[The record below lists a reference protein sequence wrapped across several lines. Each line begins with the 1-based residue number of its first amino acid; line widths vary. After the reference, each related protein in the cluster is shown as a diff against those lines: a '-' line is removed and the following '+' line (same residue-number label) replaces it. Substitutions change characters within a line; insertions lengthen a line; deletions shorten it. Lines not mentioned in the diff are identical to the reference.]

1 MKTLLKTLAFVLA
14 TATVAQAQDAHFSQF
29 YETATLRNPALVG
42 VFSGDY
48 KIGATHRNQWSN
60 IGTPFITTNVSA
72 ESRIIMFRETNDYL
86 SVGVNAM
93 FDKAGSVDFAT
104 NTFYG
109 AVNYNKAL
117 GESRST
123 FLSVGLAGG
132 YIQRSVDVSKMR
144 FSSQYSNGVF
154 DQNNTASAASLTGNV
169 VKHFDAGAGISLN
182 GSTGPRSNYYLGVA
196 AYHLSKPSETFL
208 SNEVANLYTRWN
220 YSAGLNTMLGDATSL
235 VLHGNY
241 QHQGP
246 SDQLIVGGL
255 VRQAFGGREESNNR
269 RLALGVGCFYR
280 HQDAIIPTVR
290 IEFSR
295 LVVTGSYDVP
305 VKGARFYTT
314 GMNAFE
320 ISLFFR
326 GLLPHRPENRLDCP
340 RFENM
345 LDEPVLMDRR
355 R

>member
-1 MKTLLKTLAFVLA
+1 MKKILKSLLLLA
-14 TATVAQAQDAHFSQF
+14 TSATAAQAQDAHFSQF

-60 IGTPFITTNVSA
+60 FGTPFVTTNVSA

-86 SVGVNAM
+86 SVGVNAL

-109 AVNYNKAL
+109 AVNYNKSL
-117 GESRST
+117 GESHST

-154 DQNNTASAASLTGNV
+154 DQNNTTSAALLTGNV
-169 VKHFDAGAGISLN
+169 VRHFDAGAGISLN

-196 AYHLSKPSETFL
+196 AYHLSKPNETFV
-208 SNEVANLYTRWN
+208 SNEVANMYTRWN
-220 YSAGLNTMLGDATSL
+220 FSAGLNTLLGDATSL

-246 SDQLIVGGL
+246 NDQLVVGGL
-255 VRQAFGGREESNNR
+255 VRQAFFGGDESNR
-269 RLALGVGCFYR
+269 RRMAIAAGCFYR
-280 HQDAIIPTVR
+280 HKDAIIPTVR
-290 IEFSR
+290 IEFAR
-295 LVVTGSYDVP
+295 IAVTGSYDIP
-305 VKGARFYTT
+305 VKGTRFYTT

-320 ISLFFR
+320 VSLFFR
-326 GLLPHRPENRLDCP
+326 GILPHRPENRMGCP
-340 RFENM
+340 RFEGLLTDGTM
-345 LDEPVLMDRR
+345 LD
-355 R
+355 